1 MKKIIF
7 TDLDGTLLDGFNY
20 SFKKAL
26 PYLKILKDKKIP
38 VVFCTCKTQAENEYF
53 QKKLKNNTPFIAEN
67 GGAIFIPKNY
77 FSYEIASVAASLLP
91 RNDKVGIKLSKKY
104 FIIELGEPYK
114 KLRAALKKIK
124 EETGFRIKGFGDMS
138 AKEVSKDSG
147 LSIGMAK
154 LAKKKNY
161 NESFALLNNSNKD
174 EEDKERIL
182 FGKIKKMGFNF
193 THGGRYYNIFGKN
206 TDKGK
211 AVKILAKLFKK
222 EFGKIQTIG
231 LGDSLND
238 LSMLKVVDV
247 PILVKNK
254 NGIWNPK
261 IKFPKLHRINGVGPE
276 GWIKGIE
283 KFVLK

>member
-1 MKKIIF
+1 MKQIIF

-20 SFKKAL
+20 SFKKVL
-26 PYLKILKDKKIP
+26 PYLKILKEKKIP

-91 RNDKVGIKLSKKY
+91 RNDKVNIKSSKNY

-114 KLRAALKKIK
+114 KLRIALNKIK
-124 EETGFRIKGFGDMS
+124 KETGFKIKGFGDMS
-138 AKEVSKDSG
+138 AKEVSEDSG
-147 LSIGMAK
+147 LSIEMAK
-154 LAKKKNY
+154 LAKKKDY
-161 NESFALLNNSNKD
+161 NESFKFD
-174 EEDKERIL
+174 ELTKEEKIL
-182 FGKIKKMGFNF
+182 FEKIKKAGFNF

-206 TDKGK
+206 AGKGK
-211 AVKILAKLFKK
+211 AVKILAKLFQK
-222 EFGKIQTIG
+222 EFGKIKTIG

-238 LSMLKVVDV
+238 LSMLKVVDI

-261 IKFPKLHRINGVGPE
+261 INFSKLHRINGVGPE
-276 GWIKGIE
+276 GWVKGIE
-283 KFVLK
+283 RFVLK

>member
-1 MKKIIF
+1 MKKIVF
-7 TDLDGTLLDGFNY
+7 TDLDGTLLDGFSY

-26 PYLKILKDKKIP
+26 PYLKILKEKKIP
-38 VVFCTCKTQAENEYF
+38 VIFCTCKTQTENEYF
-53 QKKLKNNTPFIAEN
+53 QKELRNNAPFIAEN
-67 GGAIFIPKNY
+67 GGAIFLPKNY
-77 FSYEIASVAASLLP
+77 FSFSFPY
-91 RNDKVGIKLSKKY
+91 SKPSKNY
-104 FIIELGEPYK
+104 FIIELSEPYK
-114 KLRAALKKIK
+114 KLKAILNKIK
-124 EETGFRIKGFGDMS
+124 KETKFKIKGFGDMS
-138 AKEVSKDSG
+138 AKEVAKDSG
-147 LSIGMAK
+147 LSLEMAK

-161 NESFALLNNSNKD
+161 NESFKFQESA
-174 EEDKERIL
+174 EKEKIL
-182 FGKIKKMGFNF
+182 FEKIKKAGFNF

-206 TDKGK
+206 ADKGK

-222 EFGKIQTIG
+222 EFGKIKTIG
-231 LGDSLND
+231 IGDSLND

-261 IKFPKLHRINGVGPE
+261 IRFQKLHRINGIGPE

>member
-1 MKKIIF
+1 MKQIIF

-26 PYLKILKDKKIP
+26 PYLKILKEKKIP

-77 FSYEIASVAASLLP
+77 FSFSFPY
-91 RNDKVGIKLSKKY
+91 SKSSKNY
-104 FIIELGEPYK
+104 FIIELSEPYK
-114 KLRAALKKIK
+114 KLRAVLNKIK
-124 EETGFRIKGFGDMS
+124 KETGFKIKGFGDMS
-138 AKEVSKDSG
+138 AKEVSEDSG
-147 LSIGMAK
+147 LSLKMAK
-154 LAKKKNY
+154 LAKRKNY
-161 NESFALLNNSNKD
+161 NESFILLNNSNKD
-174 EEDKERIL
+174 EAEKEKIL
-182 FGKIKKMGFNF
+182 FEKIKKAGFNF

-206 TDKGK
+206 AGKGK
-211 AVKILAKLFKK
+211 AVKILAKLFQK
-222 EFGKIQTIG
+222 EFGEIKTIG

-261 IKFPKLHRINGVGPE
+261 IKFSKLYRINGIGPE
-276 GWIKGIE
+276 GWVKGIE
-283 KFVLK
+283 SFVLK